1 MSGEAPSLSAQVGV
15 GAVLEQ
21 QAGLGGAAEERRVRK
36 RVPSIR
42 ALLVDRRL
50 AARRRQ
56 HEPQRREL
64 PILRRRQDWHVFVL
78 VDRIRP
84 PPCTKLGSL
93 RSPLDAQVGQLAVR
107 T

>member
-1 MSGEAPSLSAQVGV
+1 MVST
-15 GAVLEQ
+15 VLEQ
-21 QAGLGGAAEERRVRK
+21 QAGLGGAAAERRLQQRHLSSLV
-36 RVPSIR
+36 
-42 ALLVDRRL
+42 LLVDRLL

-64 PILRRRQDWHVFVL
+64 PILRRRQDWRVAVL

-84 PPCTKLGSL
+84 APCTKLGSL
-93 RSPLDAQVGQLAVR
+93 RWPLDAQVGQLAVR